1 MDILARTKLKD
12 AYDDIE
18 IAIQNIKKDPKQE
31 FILDLQNALNK
42 FFDAKCLRVLYTNNT
57 DKLFFGIYAM
67 PKIDA
72 EQVIKIITGGEKY
85 VIDQYYLELDSK
97 LFQEDINLSSK
108 EIAALLMHEVY
119 NLVSDA
125 APCESVCKAIDA
137 HLTKNNDVLK
147 ISDSIHYM
155 ELLSYGFRDAV
166 RKFITIFDKKE
177 VDNNPVMND
186 FFEWCSYEQ
195 NIKSAFNKIALN
207 WYNYNKEINNKFIVL
222 AWVLRVYKNVR
233 DNRIPALMM
242 IDRCKQLSPSKIEI
256 KELDNIARRLNRID
270 DDALIESAGTAENIL
285 YEEVKSSILP
295 NKKMKSVPEAMED
308 DLVKIAMEQ
317 QNALDNEPDA
327 IPMLMANINSKLAYI
342 QDYVENNQL
351 TKEEFKQL
359 DRMYKELT
367 VKRDQL
373 FKGDLYDTRMKI
385 YDEYELEAEQ

>member
-1 MDILARTKLKD
+1 MDILAKTKLKD

-186 FFEWCSYEQ
+186 FFEWCGYEQ

-270 DDALIESAGTAENIL
+270 DDALIESAGTAEYIL

-317 QNALDNEPDA
+317 QNALENEPDA
-327 IPMLMANINSKLAYI
+327 IPMLMANINSKLAYL

>member
-1 MDILARTKLKD
+1 MDILAKTKLKD

-270 DDALIESAGTAENIL
+270 DDALIESAGTTEHIL

-317 QNALDNEPDA
+317 QNALENEPDA
-327 IPMLMANINSKLAYI
+327 IPMLMANINSKLAYL

>member
-1 MDILARTKLKD
+1 MDILAKTKLKD

-85 VIDQYYLELDSK
+85 VIEQYYLELDSK

-186 FFEWCSYEQ
+186 FFEWCDYEQ

-270 DDALIESAGTAENIL
+270 DDALIESAGTPEHIL

-317 QNALDNEPDA
+317 QNALENEPDA
-327 IPMLMANINSKLAYI
+327 IPMLMANINSKLAYL

-385 YDEYELEAEQ
+385 YDEYELESEQ

>member
-1 MDILARTKLKD
+1 MDILAKTKLKD

-97 LFQEDINLSSK
+97 LFQEDINLSAK

-177 VDNNPVMND
+177 VDNNPIMND
-186 FFEWCSYEQ
+186 FFEWCGYEQ

-270 DDALIESAGTAENIL
+270 DDALIESVGTAEHIL

-317 QNALDNEPDA
+317 QNALENEPDA
-327 IPMLMANINSKLAYI
+327 IPMLMANINSKLAYL

>member
-1 MDILARTKLKD
+1 MDILAKTKLKD

-97 LFQEDINLSSK
+97 LFQEDINLSAK

-166 RKFITIFDKKE
+166 HKFITIFDKKE

-186 FFEWCSYEQ
+186 FFEWCGYEQ

-270 DDALIESAGTAENIL
+270 DDALIESAGTTKHIL

-317 QNALDNEPDA
+317 QNALENEPDA

>member
-1 MDILARTKLKD
+1 MDILAKTKLKD

-97 LFQEDINLSSK
+97 LFQEDINLSAK

-186 FFEWCSYEQ
+186 FFEWCGYEQ

-270 DDALIESAGTAENIL
+270 DDALIESAGTAEYIL

-317 QNALDNEPDA
+317 QNALENEPDA

-359 DRMYKELT
+359 DHMYKELT

>member
-1 MDILARTKLKD
+1 MDILAKTKLKD

-186 FFEWCSYEQ
+186 FFEWCGYEQ

-270 DDALIESAGTAENIL
+270 DDALIESTGTTEHIL

-317 QNALDNEPDA
+317 QNALENEPDA
-327 IPMLMANINSKLAYI
+327 IPMLMANINSKLAYL

>member
-1 MDILARTKLKD
+1 MDILAKTKLKD

-57 DKLFFGIYAM
+57 DKIFFGIYAM

-177 VDNNPVMND
+177 VDSNPVMND
-186 FFEWCSYEQ
+186 FFEWCGYEQ

-270 DDALIESAGTAENIL
+270 DDALIESAGTAEYIL

-317 QNALDNEPDA
+317 QNALENEPDA
-327 IPMLMANINSKLAYI
+327 IPMLMANINSKLAYL

>member
-1 MDILARTKLKD
+1 MDILAKTKLKD

-186 FFEWCSYEQ
+186 FFEWCGYEQ

-270 DDALIESAGTAENIL
+270 DDALIESVGTAEHIL

-317 QNALDNEPDA
+317 QNALENEPDA
-327 IPMLMANINSKLAYI
+327 IPMLMANINSKLAYL

>member
-1 MDILARTKLKD
+1 MDILAKTKLKD

-57 DKLFFGIYAM
+57 DKLFFGVYAM

-186 FFEWCSYEQ
+186 FFEWCGYEQ

-270 DDALIESAGTAENIL
+270 DDALIESVGTAEHIL
-285 YEEVKSSILP
+285 YEEVKSSIFP

-317 QNALDNEPDA
+317 QNALENEPDA
-327 IPMLMANINSKLAYI
+327 IPMLMANINSKLAYL

-359 DRMYKELT
+359 DHMYKELT
-367 VKRDQL
+367 IKRDQL

>member
-1 MDILARTKLKD
+1 MDILAKTKLKD

-177 VDNNPVMND
+177 ADDNPVMND
-186 FFEWCSYEQ
+186 FFEWCGYEQ

-270 DDALIESAGTAENIL
+270 DDALIESAGTPEHIL

-295 NKKMKSVPEAMED
+295 NKKMKSVPEALED

-359 DRMYKELT
+359 DHMYKELT

>member
-85 VIDQYYLELDSK
+85 VIEQYYLELDSK
-97 LFQEDINLSSK
+97 LFQEDINLSAH

-119 NLVSDA
+119 NLVSDS

-270 DDALIESAGTAENIL
+270 DDALIESAGTVEHIL

-295 NKKMKSVPEAMED
+295 NKKMKSVPEALED

-317 QNALDNEPDA
+317 QNALENEPDA
-327 IPMLMANINSKLAYI
+327 IPMLMANINSKLAYL

>member
-1 MDILARTKLKD
+1 MDILAKTKLKD

-85 VIDQYYLELDSK
+85 VIEQYYLELDSK
-97 LFQEDINLSSK
+97 LFQEDINLSAK

-186 FFEWCSYEQ
+186 FFEWCGYEQ
-195 NIKSAFNKIALN
+195 NIKSVFNKIALN

-270 DDALIESAGTAENIL
+270 DDALIESTGTPEHIL

-295 NKKMKSVPEAMED
+295 NKKMKSVPEALED

-317 QNALDNEPDA
+317 RNVLDNEPDA

>member
-1 MDILARTKLKD
+1 MDILAKTKLKD

-108 EIAALLMHEVY
+108 EIASLLMHEVY

-186 FFEWCSYEQ
+186 FFEWCGYEQ

-270 DDALIESAGTAENIL
+270 DDALIESAGTAEYIL

-317 QNALDNEPDA
+317 QNALENEPDA
-327 IPMLMANINSKLAYI
+327 IPMLMANINSKLAYL

>member
-1 MDILARTKLKD
+1 MDILAKTKLKD

-186 FFEWCSYEQ
+186 FFEWCGYEQ

-317 QNALDNEPDA
+317 QNALENEPDA
-327 IPMLMANINSKLAYI
+327 IPMLMANINSKLAYL

>member
-1 MDILARTKLKD
+1 MDILAKTKLKD

-186 FFEWCSYEQ
+186 FFEWCGYEQ

-317 QNALDNEPDA
+317 QNALENEPDA

-359 DRMYKELT
+359 DHMYKELT

>member
-1 MDILARTKLKD
+1 MDILAKTKLKD

-85 VIDQYYLELDSK
+85 VINQYYLELDSK

-108 EIAALLMHEVY
+108 EIASLLMHEVY

-270 DDALIESAGTAENIL
+270 DDALIESAGTTEHIL

-295 NKKMKSVPEAMED
+295 NKKMKSVPEALED

-317 QNALDNEPDA
+317 QNALENEPDA

>member
-1 MDILARTKLKD
+1 LDILAKTKLKD

-186 FFEWCSYEQ
+186 FFEWCGYEQ

-270 DDALIESAGTAENIL
+270 DDALIESAGTTEHIL

-317 QNALDNEPDA
+317 QNALENEPDA

>member
-1 MDILARTKLKD
+1 MDILAKTKLKD

-97 LFQEDINLSSK
+97 LFQEDINLSAK

-186 FFEWCSYEQ
+186 FFEWCGYEQ

-317 QNALDNEPDA
+317 QNALENEPDA

>member
-1 MDILARTKLKD
+1 MDILAKTKLKD

-85 VIDQYYLELDSK
+85 VIEEYYLELDSK

-177 VDNNPVMND
+177 VNNNPVMND
-186 FFEWCSYEQ
+186 FFEWCGYEQ

-270 DDALIESAGTAENIL
+270 DDALIESAGTAEYIL

-317 QNALDNEPDA
+317 QNALENEPDA

>member
-1 MDILARTKLKD
+1 M
-12 AYDDIE
+12 
-18 IAIQNIKKDPKQE
+18 
-31 FILDLQNALNK
+31 DLQNALNK

-97 LFQEDINLSSK
+97 LFQEDINLSAK

-186 FFEWCSYEQ
+186 FFEWCGYEQ
-195 NIKSAFNKIALN
+195 NVKSAFNKIALN

-270 DDALIESAGTAENIL
+270 DDALIESAGTAEHIL

-308 DLVKIAMEQ
+308 DLVKIAMKQ
-317 QNALDNEPDA
+317 QNALENEPDA
-327 IPMLMANINSKLAYI
+327 IPMLMANINSKLAYL

>member
-1 MDILARTKLKD
+1 MDILAKTKLKD

-97 LFQEDINLSSK
+97 LFQEDINLSAK

-270 DDALIESAGTAENIL
+270 DDALIESAGTPEHIL

-317 QNALDNEPDA
+317 QNALENEPDA
-327 IPMLMANINSKLAYI
+327 IPMLMANINSKLAYL

>member
-1 MDILARTKLKD
+1 MDILAKTKLKD

-97 LFQEDINLSSK
+97 LFQEDINLSAK

-270 DDALIESAGTAENIL
+270 DDALIESVGTAEHIL

-295 NKKMKSVPEAMED
+295 NKKMKSVPEALED

-317 QNALDNEPDA
+317 QNALENEPDA
-327 IPMLMANINSKLAYI
+327 IPMLMANINSKLAYL

>member
-57 DKLFFGIYAM
+57 DKIFFGIYAM

-177 VDNNPVMND
+177 VDSNPVMND
-186 FFEWCSYEQ
+186 FFEWCGYEQ

-270 DDALIESAGTAENIL
+270 DDALIESAGTAEYIL

-317 QNALDNEPDA
+317 QNALENEPDA
-327 IPMLMANINSKLAYI
+327 IPMLMANINSKLAYL

>member
-85 VIDQYYLELDSK
+85 VIEQYYLELDSK
-97 LFQEDINLSSK
+97 LFQEDINLSAH

-186 FFEWCSYEQ
+186 FFEWCGYEQ

-270 DDALIESAGTAENIL
+270 DGALIESAGTAEHIL

-295 NKKMKSVPEAMED
+295 NKKMKSVPEALED

-317 QNALDNEPDA
+317 QNALENEPDA
-327 IPMLMANINSKLAYI
+327 IPMLMANINSKLAYL

-359 DRMYKELT
+359 DHMYKELT

>member
-1 MDILARTKLKD
+1 MDILAKTKLKD

-186 FFEWCSYEQ
+186 FFEWCGYEQ

-295 NKKMKSVPEAMED
+295 NKNMKSVPEALED

-317 QNALDNEPDA
+317 QNALENEPDA
-327 IPMLMANINSKLAYI
+327 IPMLMANINSKLAYL

>member
-1 MDILARTKLKD
+1 LDILAKTKLKD

>member
-1 MDILARTKLKD
+1 MDILAKTKLKD

-97 LFQEDINLSSK
+97 LFQEDINLSAH

-186 FFEWCSYEQ
+186 FFEWCGYEQ

-270 DDALIESAGTAENIL
+270 DDALIESAGTAEHIL

-317 QNALDNEPDA
+317 QNALENEPDA

>member
-1 MDILARTKLKD
+1 MDILAKTKLKD

-186 FFEWCSYEQ
+186 FFEWCGYEQ

-270 DDALIESAGTAENIL
+270 DDALIESAGTPEHIL

-295 NKKMKSVPEAMED
+295 NKKMKSVPEALED
-308 DLVKIAMEQ
+308 DIVKIAMEQ
-317 QNALDNEPDA
+317 ENALYNEPDA

-359 DRMYKELT
+359 DHMYKELT

>member
-1 MDILARTKLKD
+1 MDILAKTKLKD

-97 LFQEDINLSSK
+97 LFQEDINLSAK

-186 FFEWCSYEQ
+186 FFEWCGYEH

-270 DDALIESAGTAENIL
+270 DDALIESVGTAEHIL

-295 NKKMKSVPEAMED
+295 NKKMKSVPEALED

-317 QNALDNEPDA
+317 RNALDNEPDA

-359 DRMYKELT
+359 DHMYKELT

>member
-1 MDILARTKLKD
+1 MDILAKTKLKD

-85 VIDQYYLELDSK
+85 VIEQYYLELDSK

-177 VDNNPVMND
+177 VDDNPVMND
-186 FFEWCSYEQ
+186 FFEWCGYEQ

-270 DDALIESAGTAENIL
+270 DDALIESAGTTEHIL

-317 QNALDNEPDA
+317 QNALENEPDA
-327 IPMLMANINSKLAYI
+327 IPMLMANINSKLAYL

>member
-1 MDILARTKLKD
+1 MDILAKTKLKD

-85 VIDQYYLELDSK
+85 VIEQYYLELDSK
-97 LFQEDINLSSK
+97 LFQEDINLSAH

-186 FFEWCSYEQ
+186 FFEWCGYEQ

-270 DDALIESAGTAENIL
+270 DGALIESAGTAEHIL

-295 NKKMKSVPEAMED
+295 NKKMKSVPEALED

-317 QNALDNEPDA
+317 QNALENEPDA
-327 IPMLMANINSKLAYI
+327 IPMLMANINSKLAYL

-359 DRMYKELT
+359 DHMYKELT

>member
-1 MDILARTKLKD
+1 MDILAKTKLKD

-85 VIDQYYLELDSK
+85 VIEQYYLELDSK

-186 FFEWCSYEQ
+186 FFEWCGYEQ

-233 DNRIPALMM
+233 DNRVPALMM

-270 DDALIESAGTAENIL
+270 DDALIESAGTPEHIL

-295 NKKMKSVPEAMED
+295 NKKMKSVPEALED
-308 DLVKIAMEQ
+308 DIVKIAMEQ
-317 QNALDNEPDA
+317 ENALYNEPDA

-359 DRMYKELT
+359 DHMYKELT

>member
-1 MDILARTKLKD
+1 LDILAKTKLKD

-177 VDNNPVMND
+177 VDDNPVMND
-186 FFEWCSYEQ
+186 FFEWCNYEQ

-295 NKKMKSVPEAMED
+295 NKNMKSVPEALED

-317 QNALDNEPDA
+317 QNALENEPDA

>member
-1 MDILARTKLKD
+1 MDILAKTKLKD

-137 HLTKNNDVLK
+137 HLTKNNDILK

-186 FFEWCSYEQ
+186 FFEWCGYEQ

-270 DDALIESAGTAENIL
+270 DDALIESAGTPEHIL

-295 NKKMKSVPEAMED
+295 NKKMKSVPEALED

-327 IPMLMANINSKLAYI
+327 TPMLMANINSKLAYI

>member
-97 LFQEDINLSSK
+97 LFQEDINLSAK

-166 RKFITIFDKKE
+166 HKFITIFDKKE

-186 FFEWCSYEQ
+186 FFEWCGYEQ

-270 DDALIESAGTAENIL
+270 DDALIESAGTTKHIL

-317 QNALDNEPDA
+317 QNALENEPDA

>member
-1 MDILARTKLKD
+1 MDILAKTKLKD

-186 FFEWCSYEQ
+186 FFEWCGYEQ

-270 DDALIESAGTAENIL
+270 DDALIESAGTTEHIL

-317 QNALDNEPDA
+317 QNALENEPDA

-359 DRMYKELT
+359 DHMYKELT

>member
-186 FFEWCSYEQ
+186 FFEWCGYEQ

-270 DDALIESAGTAENIL
+270 DDALIESAGTTEHIL

-317 QNALDNEPDA
+317 QNALENEPDA